1 MKRIPFTKEMIAR
14 ARARAKEM
22 GSIKNSITKGGGNV
36 AGFLGEEAF
45 CAYTGASAIGSKDHD
60 VVLNNERIEVKTK
73 RRTVAPEP
81 NYDVSVANTSTH
93 QNPDKYAFIS
103 LEFGETITKRNGQKA
118 YKDLK
123 NVWYV
128 GSKDA
133 EEYFKEAAKWDKGD
147 VDKSNDFTTLQDM
160 YNLPIS
166 ELEELDTPKPE
177 VDESKVHN
185 FEDSNVIGK
194 KGEELVM
201 PLLQNKYPDKAIKD
215 VRAVDEY
222 REKDID
228 FLLMKSDNTVYK
240 SIELKTDSYAD
251 WDTVNYYEANETVD
265 KATGN
270 IGVKRSKNLLVET
283 ISNVLNRTPG
293 CLVKTEADQI
303 YYYYINQDK
312 IYVLDR
318 EPFQKWF
325 KQELPK
331 HKARTPATLNKDKSW
346 ATELTTEKG
355 SKVTRKFKNSDNT
368 WWRKYVPNKEKNYKK
383 LTVGYAVPKK
393 DIEGQPFLLE
403 TIKLEE
409 KKDAKS

>member
-81 NYDVSVANTSTH
+81 NYDVSVATTSTH

-177 VDESKVHN
+177 VDESKVYN
-185 FEDSNVIGK
+185 FEDSNVIGA
-194 KGEELVM
+194 KGEELII

-215 VRAVDEY
+215 VRDIGKY
-222 REKDID
+222 RKKDID
-228 FLLMKSDNTVYK
+228 FLLMNSDNTVYK
-240 SIELKTDSYAD
+240 SIELKTD
-251 WDTVNYYEANETVD
+251 TYYDGEKISWLEAKER
-265 KATGN
+265 KIQA
-270 IGVKRSKNLLVET
+270 SQNLMVET
-283 ISNVLNRTPG
+283 ISHVLYRTPG

-331 HKARTPATLNKDKSW
+331 HKARTPATLNKDKSRY
-346 ATELTTEKG
+346 TYLTTEGG
-355 SKVTRKFKNSDNT
+355 SKVRRKLKNSDNT
-368 WWRKYVPNKEKNYKK
+368 WWRKPVLNENK
-383 LTVGYAVPKK
+383 LTINYAVPKK